1 MRKRIGDTVT
11 ETIEPKKT
19 VITTVSVKV
28 RREIDL
34 GFIPFMKY
42 VRTLN
47 GKAPGFG
54 FRDASRSTFDIFLSA
69 ELGDDKTADQLAA
82 ELSEMAHAI
91 ADRELRAEYPE
102 AFREA
107 VKAEVPEEAF
117 IIQSTTVARAVEE
130 F

>member
-1 MRKRIGDTVT
+1 MPAIPVT
-11 ETIEPKKT
+11 NEEIVEPKKT

-42 VRTLN
+42 VKTLN
-47 GKAPGFG
+47 GKTPGFG
-54 FRDASRSTFDIFLSA
+54 YRDASRATFDIFLSA
-69 ELGDDKTADQLAA
+69 ELGDDRTAEQLAA
-82 ELSEMAHAI
+82 ELSETAHAI

-117 IIQSTTVARAVEE
+117 TIQSTTVARAVEE